1 MNKEL
6 KEFFE
11 NNPGK
16 TLADYYQQRGT
27 DTLTNKRKSESNSNS
42 WEDKS
47 TSVHRSPERH
57 DRTYYQEAEMGLN
70 NSAKTQLILSSVGI
84 ICFFLPWFSVSTPF
98 NGLSLTAVDL
108 VSGKDGTLMLLFFP
122 IAFLINAL
130 IIIYKKQELLILR
143 NIVFII
149 PFVYILVKVYQVV
162 DMAGGLNNASIVVEF
177 ISTFTSSLGGT
188 ASFGIGIYGT
198 FLCLVLILLFPSGIG
213 GRKY

>member
-1 MNKEL
+1 MYLYYKINHTPMNKEL
-6 KEFFE
+6 KEFFD

-16 TLADYYQQRGT
+16 TLADYHEQRGT
-27 DTLTNKRKSESNSNS
+27 KSSSNKWEGKSYSNKRDAENTSES
-42 WEDKS
+42 
-47 TSVHRSPERH
+47 TI
-57 DRTYYQEAEMGLN
+57 
-70 NSAKTQLILSSVGI
+70 QLILSSVGI

-98 NGLSLTAVDL
+98 NGLSVTAVDL
-108 VSGKDGTLMLLFFP
+108 VSGEDGTLMLLFFP

-143 NIVFII
+143 NVVFII
-149 PFVYILVKVYQVV
+149 PFVYILVKIYQVV

-177 ISTFTSSLGGT
+177 ISTFTSRLVGT

-213 GRKY
+213 NRKY